1 VTDRAEIFLGI
12 IAVATLAMALAQIGV
27 VVVAGLAARRVTRL
41 AESVE
46 QQLKPIFG
54 HLDAIGRD
62 AARAATLATAQ
73 VERADQLF
81 GDVVVRIDQAL
92 NSVQASIE
100 TPAREG
106 RALLSALRA
115 AMQAIREL
123 RQNRRQPRGEDED
136 ALFI

>member
-123 RQNRRQPRGEDED
+123 RQNRRPPRGEDED